1 MPAVP
6 THSAERPSSTP
17 PAAQAPG
24 SEAEEAARS
33 SALAALAG
41 ELSSTAN
48 LLRSAAEAAQG
59 EDEARAAR
67 PPRVLPLLLTRLA
80 SHDARAAALSSAYRR
95 LASHCR
101 SLAPS
106 LSAFAFDEAAAQ
118 AAGGADLEETR
129 QAVVAASQEAGP
141 AGHEAL
147 TYELREVLAAAAA
160 AVKAPASEGGQ
171 PGASSDAGPGAV
183 RQLSGQLHDVALG
196 DEGTGHSP
204 VAGAASAP
212 DGLLVPAPAT
222 RSPLDEVASEG
233 DAPGGGQAPPA
244 AAAAAEVPVVGE
256 VELGTAVEFVE
267 TKDSLLGSGGF
278 GRVFAG
284 SLLVPGG
291 SRVAV
296 AVKVLHVTSAQLGT
310 RQADALRSEAAQLA
324 DLQHGHLV
332 RLLAWSFGGPRLALM
347 FELAPRGSLDRVIHS
362 SASAAPC
369 SLDWPH
375 RVALAQH
382 AACGLAYLHSRGLTH
397 GDVKSANVLL
407 FDAPPPAAGRPGGG
421 HNTLVAKLAD
431 FGFVAA
437 RAETGATRSSRSPGG
452 SPGWMAPE
460 LWDEGTHTPAS
471 DVYALGCVLYELA
484 ARQAPWAGK
493 SPAQVVGLVVTGKRP
508 QRPDGTPDAVWAAT
522 QAAWAQQPHSRPR
535 ASDVEQAMRALL
547 AGNSPQA
554 HAAIGPGAAA
564 APPAP
569 AAKAPPASSAAAAQ
583 GGRDPAAAAAS
594 RIAAFVAFAS
604 EAAEVAAV
612 VAVNAAE
619 AAMAAAAQA
628 AEEGPPLVDQ
638 VSEYLAR
645 NAPST
650 GDVVD
655 AFTSIAASTAALG
668 GGGDIA
674 SGLSPAA
681 AVAEMQRHV
690 QATLPQRDL
699 FAARVLLED
708 ESAESAAA
716 AAYSSAPRGGA
727 QHPQQQQQ
735 QHQHTMPAPPPL
747 MLAPTATR
755 PLRLA
760 FKDADAFAAEC
771 DSIWRSLVPDALPT
785 GPLSDAAPD
794 RISAARKAL
803 LDEGALRLVCDG
815 VCAHARSSPAA
826 AAGVRCLSALC
837 GGTFTAG
844 DAAQAQEVVAAATV
858 VASAMRAHAAVAE
871 VQLRGAEALGELAP
885 PLAAAAGGSDDD
897 AVPPPGG
904 WEDRP
909 SAPPAAAS
917 GASAVVAA
925 LRAHAQDEAVCAA
938 CAAAL
943 HALAQNSA
951 GGCAAVAEAGGAGAV
966 VGAATRAMGEDSTG
980 ASDASPSAVATSA
993 CGVLACLGSD
1003 PRARQRALDA
1013 GGMALTLEVMR
1024 RWTPQLAAN
1033 PAARTAAASACDA
1046 LAALAASTEAL
1057 GAAAGALPLVVAA
1070 TQGVECSSAHW
1081 PLHGSACAA
1090 IRALAAVPDDG
1101 GAVAATGAVAAVLR
1115 VLKAAA
1121 GSEEDGDS
1129 GAPQA
1134 SAQRR
1139 IALLRSCAA
1148 LRRLCLAPGCV
1159 DQALGYE
1166 APQVLTHAVS
1176 GARYANDADVGEH
1189 VCLALRRLC
1198 TTPAGRAACVGAHA
1212 PGAVVACL
1220 AAHCGASPGVREAGA
1235 AAMHSLVAGAPD
1247 IAAGAVRAGAVQA
1260 LAATMAGATGGGG
1273 VDGAAR
1279 EREALEQC
1287 GWALFNCLSEA
1298 TEGVDIQP
1306 QHLAQA
1312 AQALCSTLRRCPPG
1326 ASGLADACSRA
1337 MLALVLRPGGASCV
1351 SDPAVVGLCHSMGS
1365 TTAVAAAQ
1373 EACCG
1378 ALRTLALFPQARAVA
1393 LNSGALAACGAALS
1407 AHPSHAGVAE
1417 HACGALANLTADPG
1431 LWVPKRLASP
1441 RLAASVATAMRAH
1454 RGAPGSTTIQ
1464 CLGAGA
1470 LRNLAAHTGVR
1481 AQAVASGT
1489 LESVVASLNTH
1500 PDDASVAESAAG
1512 ALWALATSQRNAQAA
1527 VRDGAASALVAA
1539 LVSHGDVQPQ
1549 CAHLALGA
1557 LRCFNAASAECRAA
1571 VLDAGGLDAARAA
1584 ATAMAAI
1591 GGGDGDAAPAAN
1603 AAAAQ
1608 ARGLV
1613 AELEAPPP
1621 AYRPEEEEEEE
1632 VLDEEEVEQRA
1643 KRADKS
1649 AIRQCGFF
1657 L

>member
-1 MPAVP
+1 
-6 THSAERPSSTP
+6 
-17 PAAQAPG
+17 
-24 SEAEEAARS
+24 
-33 SALAALAG
+33 
-41 ELSSTAN
+41 
-48 LLRSAAEAAQG
+48 
-59 EDEARAAR
+59 
-67 PPRVLPLLLTRLA
+67 
-80 SHDARAAALSSAYRR
+80 
-95 LASHCR
+95 
-101 SLAPS
+101 
-106 LSAFAFDEAAAQ
+106 
-118 AAGGADLEETR
+118 
-129 QAVVAASQEAGP
+129 
-141 AGHEAL
+141 
-147 TYELREVLAAAAA
+147 
-160 AVKAPASEGGQ
+160 
-171 PGASSDAGPGAV
+171 
-183 RQLSGQLHDVALG
+183 
-196 DEGTGHSP
+196 
-204 VAGAASAP
+204 
-212 DGLLVPAPAT
+212 
-222 RSPLDEVASEG
+222 
-233 DAPGGGQAPPA
+233 
-244 AAAAAEVPVVGE
+244 
-256 VELGTAVEFVE
+256 
-267 TKDSLLGSGGF
+267 
-278 GRVFAG
+278 
-284 SLLVPGG
+284 
-291 SRVAV
+291 
-296 AVKVLHVTSAQLGT
+296 
-310 RQADALRSEAAQLA
+310 
-324 DLQHGHLV
+324 
-332 RLLAWSFGGPRLALM
+332 
-347 FELAPRGSLDRVIHS
+347 
-362 SASAAPC
+362 
-369 SLDWPH
+369 
-375 RVALAQH
+375 
-382 AACGLAYLHSRGLTH
+382 
-397 GDVKSANVLL
+397 VLL
-407 FDAPPPAAGRPGGG
+407 FDAPPQQGGRPAGGQPRPQ
-421 HNTLVAKLAD
+421 LLAKLAD

-522 QAAWAQQPHSRPR
+522 QAAWAQQAAKRPR
-535 ASDVEQAMRALL
+535 AGDVEQAMRALL

-554 HAAIGPGAAA
+554 HAAIAPVSAAPSA
-564 APPAP
+564 PAARAPPAQ
-569 AAKAPPASSAAAAQ
+569 SG

-655 AFTSIAASTAALG
+655 ALASMAASTGALG
-668 GGGDIA
+668 GGDSATG
-674 SGLSPAA
+674 GLSPAA

-716 AAYSSAPRGGA
+716 AAYVSSPHGA
-727 QHPQQQQQ
+727 QQQSGMAHQQQQQ
-735 QHQHTMPAPPPL
+735 QHTMPAPPPL

-771 DSIWRSLVPDALPT
+771 DSIWRSLVPRATPS

-794 RISAARKAL
+794 RIAADRKTL

-826 AAGVRCLSALC
+826 AAGVRCLAALC

-844 DAAQAQEVVAAATV
+844 DAAQAQEVMAAATV
-858 VASAMRAHAAVAE
+858 VASAMRAHGAVAA
-871 VQLRGAEALGELAP
+871 VQLRGAAALGELAP
-885 PLAAAAGGSDDD
+885 PLAAAAGGSDDE
-897 AVPPPGG
+897 VPPAGG

-966 VGAATRAMGEDSTG
+966 VSAASRALGEGECSG
-980 ASDASPSAVATSA
+980 DAIAASA

-1024 RWTPQLAAN
+1024 RWTPQLAAS
-1033 PAARTAAASACDA
+1033 PAARTACDA
-1046 LAALAASTEAL
+1046 LASLAASTEAL
-1057 GAAAGALPLVVAA
+1057 AAASGALPLVVAA
-1070 TQGVECSSAHW
+1070 TLGVECSSLHW
-1081 PLHGSACAA
+1081 PLHASACAA

-1101 GAVAATGAVAAVLR
+1101 GAVAASGAVAAVLR

-1121 GSEEDGDS
+1121 GSEEDGGS
-1129 GAPQA
+1129 SAPQT

-1139 IALLRSCAA
+1139 VALLRSCAA
-1148 LRRLCLAPGCV
+1148 LRRLCLASGCV
-1159 DQALGYE
+1159 DQALECE
-1166 APQVLTHAVS
+1166 APQVLTLAVS
-1176 GARYANDADVGEH
+1176 GARYADDADVGEH

-1198 TTPAGRAACVGAHA
+1198 TTPAGRTACVTAHA
-1212 PGAVVACL
+1212 PSAVVACL

-1247 IAAGAVRAGAVQA
+1247 IAAGAVRAGAIQA
-1260 LAATMAGATGGGG
+1260 LAATMAGASGGQ
-1273 VDGAAR
+1273 
-1279 EREALEQC
+1279 REALEQC

-1306 QHLAQA
+1306 QHLALA
-1312 AQALCSTLRRCPPG
+1312 ATALCSTLRHCPPG

-1337 MLALVLRPGGASCV
+1337 VLALVLRPGGASCV
-1351 SDPAVVGLCHSMGS
+1351 SDPSVVALCHSMGS

-1481 AQAVASGT
+1481 AQAVAAGT
-1489 LESVVASLNTH
+1489 LESVVASLITH
-1500 PDDASVAESAAG
+1500 PDDAAVAESAAG

-1539 LVSHGDVQPQ
+1539 LVSHGDAAPQ

-1584 ATAMAAI
+1584 VGAMTAIAERE
-1591 GGGDGDAAPAAN
+1591 GDAAPAAN

-1621 AYRPEEEEEEE
+1621 AYRPDEEEEE
-1632 VLDEEEVEQRA
+1632 VLEEEEVIERA
-1643 KRADKS
+1643 KRAADKS
-1649 AIRQCGFF
+1649 ATRGCGFF